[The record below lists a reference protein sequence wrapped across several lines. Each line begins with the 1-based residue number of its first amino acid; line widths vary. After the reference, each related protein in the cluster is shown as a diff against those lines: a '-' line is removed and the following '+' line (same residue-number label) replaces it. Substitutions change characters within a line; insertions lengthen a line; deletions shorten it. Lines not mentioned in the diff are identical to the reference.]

1 MGQPRIPDIDSS
13 KVFTNGAGT
22 GLTPLRDYWVRQMR
36 INDEVQFV
44 NRLTWYNIPPEIDGK
59 DVERVIYYRKRGA
72 FFYLSPL
79 KKWAFLPYVTEG
91 AVDYM
96 GRFEY
101 FRPLPFT
108 GADEGRNDKD
118 KMKNIVLSEIKRK
131 PAYSVADIPEGI
143 SPEEFQE
150 TYCVP
155 VEDYVNQYS
164 RVGLSRSELSEGII
178 GMEANIPCFIN
189 TLLATNC
196 GVRGVRVAG
205 DDEVA
210 CVDQASDTIIYNAL
224 NGKKFVGIAS
234 PMEFQ
239 ELTDGSGTV
248 NAEEYLLAWESIDN
262 IRIGALGLGNGGIFE
277 KKNSVRNAELGANN
291 YNTSLILEDALSER
305 NRACLILGT
314 GIFGSNPMITPDF
327 YPRVEITVP
336 SGLGMMNMAQTI
348 GNAPETGN
356 NNASNDKSSNESEG
370 GENE

>member
-1 MGQPRIPDIDSS
+1 MAQPRIPNTESS
-13 KVFTNGAGT
+13 NIFTNGVGK
-22 GLTPLRDYWVRQMR
+22 GLTPLRDYWVKQMR

-44 NRLTWYNIPPEIDGK
+44 NRVTWYNIPPEINGK
-59 DVERVIYYRKRGA
+59 DIERIIYYRKRGA
-72 FFYLSPL
+72 FFYLTPI
-79 KKWAFLPYVTEG
+79 KKWAFLPYTTEG

-96 GRFEY
+96 GRYEY
-101 FRPLPFT
+101 YRPLPFT
-108 GADEGRNDKD
+108 GSDEGKNDKN
-118 KMKNIVLSEIKRK
+118 KMKNIVLAEIKRK
-131 PAYSVADIPEGI
+131 PVFTPADIPEGI
-143 SPEEFQE
+143 TPEEFRE

-155 VEDYVNQYS
+155 VEDYVNQ
-164 RVGLSRSELSEGII
+164 LSQTGIPRAELSEGII

-196 GVRGVRVAG
+196 GVRGVRVSG
-205 DDEVA
+205 DDEVD

-291 YNTSLILEDALSER
+291 FNTSLILEDALTER
-305 NRACLILGT
+305 NKAGLLLGL
-314 GIFGSNPMITPDF
+314 GIFGGNPMIAPAF
-327 YPRVEITVP
+327 YPRCEITVP
-336 SGLGMMNMAQTI
+336 SGLGMMQTAQTI

-356 NNASNDKSSNESEG
+356 DNASEDHQEG
-370 GENE
+370 GDENE